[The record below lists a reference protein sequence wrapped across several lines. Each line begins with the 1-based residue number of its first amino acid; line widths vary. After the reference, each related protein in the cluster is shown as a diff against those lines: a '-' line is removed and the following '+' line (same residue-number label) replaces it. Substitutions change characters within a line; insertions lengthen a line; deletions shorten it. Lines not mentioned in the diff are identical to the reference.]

1 MSLSN
6 TETYEDIARRILF
19 EDNHIIVVNKIA
31 GELSQGDDTG
41 DEPLLEK
48 VRTYIRV
55 QKEKT
60 GNVFCGLLHRLDRPV
75 SGAIIYARTSKALGR
90 LSDMLKEHRIHKF
103 YWAIV
108 EGCPE
113 IPQQK
118 LVNWLYK
125 NREKNRTYVSD
136 TEQENW
142 QLSELDY
149 KVLAHSDRYALL
161 EVELHTGRHH
171 QIRAQLSHIGHTIKG
186 DLKYGAK
193 RSEPDASICLHA
205 RRLEFEHPVT
215 HEQICLEAEPYNPLF
230 RKILEGEES
239 V

>member
-1 MSLSN
+1 MSQSS
-6 TETYEDIARRILF
+6 TETYEDIAGRILF
-19 EDNHIIVVNKIA
+19 EDNHLIIVNKKA
-31 GELSQGDDTG
+31 GELAQGDDTG

-75 SGAIIYARTSKALGR
+75 SGAIIYTRTSKSLSR
-90 LSDMLKEHRIHKF
+90 LSEMIKQRRIHKF

-108 EGCPE
+108 EGIPDN
-113 IPQQK
+113 PQQK
-118 LVNWLYK
+118 LVHYLQK
-125 NREKNRTYVSD
+125 NQEKNRTYVSD
-136 TEQENW
+136 NEQEKW
-142 QLSELDY
+142 QRAELDY
-149 KVLAHSDRYALL
+149 TVLAHSERYSLL
-161 EVELHTGRHH
+161 EIELHTGRHH
-171 QIRAQLSHIGHTIKG
+171 QIRAQLSHIGHPIKG

-215 HEQICLEAEPYNPLF
+215 HEQVLVEAEPYNPLF
-230 RKILEGEES
+230 KKILEETE
-239 V
+239 

>member
-1 MSLSN
+1 M
-6 TETYEDIARRILF
+6 
-19 EDNHIIVVNKIA
+19 
-31 GELSQGDDTG
+31 
-41 DEPLLEK
+41 
-48 VRTYIRV
+48 
-55 QKEKT
+55 
-60 GNVFCGLLHRLDRPV
+60 
-75 SGAIIYARTSKALGR
+75 
-90 LSDMLKEHRIHKF
+90 
-103 YWAIV
+103 
-108 EGCPE
+108 
-113 IPQQK
+113 
-118 LVNWLYK
+118 
-125 NREKNRTYVSD
+125 SD

-149 KVLAHSDRYALL
+149 KVLSHSERYALL